1 VTIYHLE
8 GDALTGEISAYI
20 DAGADVTLVPARLL
34 ENAGLD
40 EIYTAELRSHWGEP
54 RTVSIYIVD
63 LQVASE
69 FLPAVYVIGD
79 ERSEDIL
86 LGRNVLNQLILLF
99 DGPRLQT
106 DVLTR
111 RPLRF

>member
-1 VTIYHLE
+1 MTIYHLE